1 MNLPAFPAF
10 FKTFRKRSHGNKR
23 ISIMNETLVLALRV
37 PLTTVTEVALR
48 VPASPRG
55 VQMWGQRTTKYLYVH
70 TRSPAVDGLNTKCIR
85 MQFKKQTGMEYI
97 SMNVPFRSQLGNEN
111 LNPSPELQPVCP
123 GAQGRNPLEDFWVQH
138 PEPNSLFPVII
149 PLATNLDVVALPS
162 FWLVRPNISES
173 PDASSFLSQP
183 STSES
188 LLRPT

>member
-1 MNLPAFPAF
+1 MNLPAF

-85 MQFKKQTGMEYI
+85 MQFRKGCSRKDSHTSYKTPLQITRA
-97 SMNVPFRSQLGNEN
+97 SRHH
-111 LNPSPELQPVCP
+111 SPCN
-123 GAQGRNPLEDFWVQH
+123 RQH
-138 PEPNSLFPVII
+138 PPMKETDLMVRVS
-149 PLATNLDVVALPS
+149 ALS
-162 FWLVRPNISES
+162 M
-173 PDASSFLSQP
+173 
-183 STSES
+183 
-188 LLRPT
+188 